1 MAGTYSKMN
10 AHIVFAL
17 KHRTFAIQANWK
29 GELNKY
35 ICGIIQGKN
44 VKPIIANSAGD
55 HIHILISF
63 KPSVN
68 ISDLVRDI
76 KNNSTNF
83 INRRCFTQRTF
94 SWQEGFGCFTCSH
107 SEMKRHYT
115 YIRDQELRHKIKG
128 YKEEYIELLRTN
140 DVEHEERYCSD
151 W

>member
-94 SWQEGFGCFTCSH
+94 FVARRVWMFYLLSFGDEEALYLH
-107 SEMKRHYT
+107 SGSRVT
-115 YIRDQELRHKIKG
+115 PQNQRI
-128 YKEEYIELLRTN
+128 
-140 DVEHEERYCSD
+140 
-151 W
+151 